1 MRVFLYLTHFSIIQ
15 YTLSGKNFGIFTK
28 LKIGILTQ
36 DFHPFLNRINIQK
49 NVELSHLSFY
59 AYTREEKSKEE
70 LHMNKEISIIG
81 VPMDLGQTRRGVDMG
96 PSAIRYAGLSERL
109 ENIGYT
115 VRDEGDI
122 KVEIQ
127 ERAQSD
133 SDTNLKNLQDVAEG
147 NEKLSQKVN
156 EVIQANRF
164 PLVLGGDHSIAI
176 GTLAGLAKHSEN
188 LGVIWY
194 DAHGD
199 LNTAETSPS
208 GNIHGM
214 SLAVSLGLGHPA
226 LTNIGGY
233 SPKIKPENI
242 VIIGA
247 RSLDQGEKELIREKG
262 IKVYTMHEI
271 DRMGMTK
278 VMEESIAYLKERT
291 DFVHLSLDLDGL
303 DPDDAPGV
311 GTPVMGGISYR
322 ESHLAMEM
330 LAEANIIT
338 SAEFVEINPIL
349 DEHNK
354 TAEVAV
360 ALMGSLLGEKLLYGA
375 EDSITSDLLAHV
387 K

>member
-1 MRVFLYLTHFSIIQ
+1 M
-15 YTLSGKNFGIFTK
+15 K
-28 LKIGILTQ
+28 
-36 DFHPFLNRINIQK
+36 
-49 NVELSHLSFY
+49 
-59 AYTREEKSKEE
+59 
-70 LHMNKEISIIG
+70 KEISIIG

-115 VRDEGDI
+115 VHDEGDI
-122 KVEIQ
+122 KVEIR

-133 SDTNLKNLQDVAEG
+133 TDTNLKNLQDVAEG
-147 NEKLSQKVN
+147 NEKLSQKVA
-156 EVIQANRF
+156 EVIELNRF

-176 GTLAGLAKHSEN
+176 GTLSGLAKHSEN

-233 SPKIKPENI
+233 TPKIKPENI

-271 DRMGMTK
+271 DRLGMTR
-278 VMEESIAYLKERT
+278 VMEESIAYLKERA
-291 DFVHLSLDLDGL
+291 DLVHLSLDLDGL

-375 EDSITSDLLAHV
+375 EDHLITPNLLAEV